1 MFFSSPFGGL
11 ELEREEL
18 TKKYWPELQSL
29 CSRHGYTFVPV
40 DLRWGITSDLSANA
54 STIKICLSE
63 IDRSDI
69 FVGFF
74 GQVDLVAIF
83 IGLYNILESG
93 KTLTESSLSR
103 MDSTG

>member
-18 TKKYWPELQSL
+18 TKKYWPQLQSL
-29 CSRHGYTFVPV
+29 CSRHGYTFIPV

-54 STIKICLSE
+54 STIMICLSE

-74 GQVDLVAIF
+74 GQVLHRLGCICLVA
-83 IGLYNILESG
+83 LYYIVL
-93 KTLTESSLSR
+93 TLVKP
-103 MDSTG
+103 